1 MHPMFRMAQ
10 IIAARLWRPLAL
22 AATALLLA
30 ACSALQLGYNQ
41 APSLIYWW
49 VDGYADLDDAQSTR
63 LRQDIDRF
71 LAWHRQTELPA
82 YAQRLQQWRAM
93 AANDLSAEEV
103 CAQTEAVRQAGLRL
117 IERGH
122 EPLAR
127 LALTLSATQLQHL
140 ERHQAKGNQS
150 FEKDF
155 LRGSAEER
163 LERRLD
169 RALDRYEDLYGALTP
184 SQVER
189 VRQSLRA
196 SPFDPARALADR
208 KARQTDLRGL
218 LRQWQAAGTPPEAAA
233 LALQGWLQRNL
244 FASPTAGTEAAAW
257 VRHGCQSFAELH
269 NSTSAEQRRHAQAEL
284 QRYESDLRA
293 LAAAH

>member
-22 AATALLLA
+22 AATAWLLV

-71 LAWHRQTELPA
+71 VAWHRQTELPA

-218 LRQWQAAGTPPEAAA
+218 IRQWQAAGTPPEAAA

-269 NSTSAEQRRHAQAEL
+269 NITSAEQRRHAQAEL